1 MATTY
6 PYLRTTGTRV
16 TFGIQMGEISKLVF
30 TCGKEEEKKIFIVK
44 HGLLERIILQA
55 PDLQY
60 PLKPRYS
67 GILPSHIGI
76 ENRRQVGNVIQ
87 CPLQY
92 PKTKTK
98 DKSCEFQLFPYPL
111 SSISSSPKSR
121 RWKPPTPLE
130 PRRWLKPWRTTRHPT
145 LETWRRSTWER
156 AWWAADYR
164 RSLAKPDVPHR
175 AL

>member
-98 DKSCEFQLFPYPL
+98 EQIMRIPTFPIPTFLHKLISQIQEVETPYPL
-111 SSISSSPKSR
+111 GTQAVAETLADHPASHPGNLAAEHLGTRLVGR
-121 RWKPPTPLE
+121 RL
-130 PRRWLKPWRTTRHPT
+130 
-145 LETWRRSTWER
+145 
-156 AWWAADYR
+156 
-164 RSLAKPDVPHR
+164 
-175 AL
+175 